1 MSIGNSNSGN
11 NVDRRSS
18 IRYISEDDERFLLTF
33 NSLDRGELNEDFPKS
48 NSFMYNSEED
58 LYRFNSIKY
67 PRDVERVNSNNL
79 EKIVE
84 TTENSYNQ
92 FKDNLQSQDNSN
104 FGNIIK
110 EKKVFILYVIMFCY
124 LIFCFIEL
132 FFGYFVNSL
141 VLMADAAHYF
151 SESTCFGIYIIIIY
165 IYKKTP
171 INNTKLGLD
180 IIEVIGY
187 LVRSSFLLGLSFW
200 IFYYSI
206 KRFIHYQYTKGLPV
220 IIFGIISILVNITIE
235 LIIIFLGIK
244 NNISSSEKEKKQN
257 RASDNS
263 IENSFKNV
271 IIDSLPKCIIII
283 AGVLIYCLPSI
294 LYIDPSCSI
303 FLCLLLLLKG
313 FIHFGKVVK
322 ILMRMNYEFGE
333 GELKNDLMN
342 IQGIIGVYD
351 IQLWSLNN
359 GKKSMS
365 CNLISLDP
373 ENSFKFATEMLS
385 KKYNIPYS
393 TIKVESNKGK
403 INKN

>member
-1 MSIGNSNSGN
+1 MSIANSNSGN

-67 PRDVERVNSNNL
+67 PRDAERDNSNNL

-92 FKDNLQSQDNSN
+92 YKDNLQSQENSN

-124 LIFCFIEL
+124 LIFCFVEL

-141 VLMADAAHYF
+141 VLMVDAAHYF

-165 IYKKTP
+165 IHKKTP
-171 INNTKLGLD
+171 INNTILGLD

-206 KRFIHYQYTKGLPV
+206 KRFIYYQYTKGLAV
-220 IIFGIISILVNITIE
+220 IIFGIISLLVNIIIE

-257 RASDNS
+257 RTSENA

-271 IIDSLPKCIIII
+271 IIDSLPNCIIII
-283 AGVLIYCLPSI
+283 EGVLIYCLPSI

-303 FLCLLLLLKG
+303 LLCLLLLLKG